1 MKKLS
6 ILILS
11 LCFSTLL
18 MAQELRCNVMIN
30 YAQITGTNKQVFET
44 LKKSIEDF
52 MNQRTW
58 TNIPFATNERI
69 DCSLSINVK
78 SYNDNIVSSEFSIQS
93 RRPVFGTSYTTTIL
107 NIRDREVNFTY
118 NEYDQLEVNGT
129 YDNNLTAIL
138 AYYAYII
145 IGYDL
150 DTYERLGGTQ
160 MFQQAENIVSLSQ
173 TRSGS
178 EADGWKAFTSNTN
191 RYAITNCLMSERYR
205 ALREYNYT
213 YHRLALDD
221 MANNTSKAR
230 ARIAED
236 LKVIRESNK
245 LDPSNALVTIF
256 INAKSDELVSIFKK
270 GTPEEKNSVYD
281 HLTAINPTQTSEYN
295 TIKQ

>member
-6 ILILS
+6 ILFLS